1 MRDKGGYYFP
11 TSTRCSVLSPWE
23 ATMFNIDVPL
33 GPKTFAAHADS
44 RVTSTVRDLPCTGE
58 VLE

>member
-1 MRDKGGYYFP
+1 M
-11 TSTRCSVLSPWE
+11 V
-23 ATMFNIDVPL
+23 NIDVPI
-33 GPKTFAAHADS
+33 GPNKAFAASADS